1 VVAGTIRVGISG
13 WTYAPW
19 RGVFY
24 PKGLKR
30 EHELAYASEHFAS
43 IEINGTFYGL
53 QRPASFASWAN
64 QVPTHFVFSVKA
76 PRFLTHVRRLREVE
90 IPLANFVASGPL
102 CLDHHLGPILWQLP
116 PNFRFD
122 PERLEAFLQL
132 LPHDTEAAAELGRKH
147 DAALRAPAALP
158 AGPKRPLRHALEVRH
173 ESFRTAEFIGML
185 REHDVALVCSDAT
198 AWPRLMDVTADFI
211 YCRLHGSKEL
221 YASGYDSK
229 VLDEWADRIANW
241 ARGGNVPASSRVAE
255 PASRRQRDVFV
266 YFDNDL
272 KVEAPANALSL
283 VRRLRA

>member
-1 VVAGTIRVGISG
+1 MAAGIIRVGISG

-30 EHELAYASEHFAS
+30 EHELAYASEQFPS

-53 QRPASFASWAN
+53 QRSSSFTSWTH
-64 QVPTHFVFSVKA
+64 QVPPHFVFAVKA
-76 PRFLTHVRRLREVE
+76 PRFLTHIRRLRDVEV
-90 IPLANFVASGPL
+90 PLANFIASGLL

-122 PERLEAFLQL
+122 PEQMEQFLRL
-132 LPHDTEAAAELGRKH
+132 LPHDTEAAAELGRKY

-173 ESFRTAEFIGML
+173 ESFLTADFIALLRTH
-185 REHDVALVCSDAT
+185 RVALVCSDAP

-221 YASGYDSK
+221 YASGYDDAT
-229 VLDEWADRIANW
+229 LDEWADRITRW
-241 ARGGNVPASSRVAE
+241 ARGGNVPPSSRIAE
-255 PASRRQRDVFV
+255 PANRRRRDVFV

-272 KVEAPANALSL
+272 KVAAPGNALAL
-283 VRRLRA
+283 IRRLRA